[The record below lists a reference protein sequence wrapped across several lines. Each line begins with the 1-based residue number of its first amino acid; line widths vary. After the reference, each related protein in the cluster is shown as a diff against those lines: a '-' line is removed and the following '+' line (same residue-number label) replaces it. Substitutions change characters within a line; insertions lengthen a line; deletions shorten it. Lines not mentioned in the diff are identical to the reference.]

1 MSALPADEI
10 MHQDIVPL
18 CAADIQEQLKKRFAY
33 LSGKF
38 RKPGVRGTARAWPV
52 SGCFIAL
59 CEAPGHGEEVH
70 TLSSVPLS
78 TGQCPRSGELLRRE
92 VYLTHSCEGPRL
104 RDASEGDL
112 TGKTQGC
119 ASYLTVKGRVHMSV
133 RKHVHVCL
141 CPQVSLYSH

>member
-1 MSALPADEI
+1 MYLVPEAPEGCSQGPSGCEARVPPSDSMSALPADEI

-59 CEAPGHGEEVH
+59 CEAPGRGEEVR

-104 RDASEGDL
+104 RDAS
-112 TGKTQGC
+112 
-119 ASYLTVKGRVHMSV
+119 
-133 RKHVHVCL
+133 
-141 CPQVSLYSH
+141 